1 MMLVLTQKWAM
12 NDWSG
17 RPELVLI
24 ASGPAPFQSLHG
36 TEILISSP
44 ISVNTTFFF
53 LGVSFTHSMTALFL
67 AVIDKIEGSL
77 ELKSFVFAGEPIP
90 TYLVYS

>member
-1 MMLVLTQKWAM
+1 MLVLIQKWAR
-12 NDWSG
+12 NNWSG
-17 RPELVLI
+17 GPEVAPI

-44 ISVNTTFFF
+44 ISVDTGFFF

-67 AVIDKIEGSL
+67 AVIDKIERNL
-77 ELKSFVFAGEPIP
+77 ELKNFISVGELIP
-90 TYLVYS
+90 T